1 MTDSSLNTFEAQQQ
15 GRPTGPLVRGYEVVI
30 GFETHAQLSTASKI
44 FSRASTAFG
53 AEPNT
58 QACAVDMAL
67 PGTLPVMNR
76 GAVERAIRLGL
87 ALGSTIAPR
96 SVFARKN
103 YFYPDLPKGYQISQF
118 EIPVVQGGAV
128 SFFVGDEPRT
138 VRLVRAHL
146 EEDAGKSLHEDFV
159 GQSGIDLN
167 RAGTPLLEIVTE
179 PDMRSTAEAVAYA
192 RELHKLVTWIGIC
205 DGNMQEGSF
214 RCDANVSVRKPG
226 DRLGTRREI
235 KNLNSFKFMQ
245 QAIDY
250 EIRWQIEELEDGR
263 AVQQATVLFDPD
275 TGETRA
281 MRTKEDAADYR
292 YFPDPDLPPL
302 VIAPEWIERVR
313 GEMPELPRAMAE
325 RYVQSH
331 GLSAYDAAQLT
342 QSVALARYFDAVVAA
357 GATPKLA
364 SNWIQGEISKRLN
377 AQEIGIE
384 RTPVSADQLAG
395 LIGRIADGTISNN
408 AARQLLDA
416 LWKAG
421 SVTTASAHVA
431 DSDDVLV
438 ATGNVESIDAMIDR
452 LGLRQMN
459 DSSALES
466 IVDEVLGKNEKNI
479 AEYRAGKDKA
489 FNALVGQVMKASQGK
504 ANPAQVNA
512 LLKARLDG

>member
-1 MTDSSLNTFEAQQQ
+1 MTQQQ
-15 GRPTGPLVRGYEVVI
+15 QSTTEQLQAGRPTGPLVRGYEVVI

-58 QACAVDMAL
+58 QACAVDLAL
-67 PGTLPVMNR
+67 PGTLPVMNK
-76 GAVERAIRLGL
+76 GAVERAIKLGL

-118 EIPVVQGGAV
+118 EIPVVQGGSV
-128 SFFVGDEPRT
+128 SFFVGDEPKT

-192 RELHKLVTWIGIC
+192 RELHKIVTWIGIC

-214 RCDANVSVRKPG
+214 RCDANVSVRRPG
-226 DRLGTRREI
+226 DKLGTRREI

-250 EIRWQIEELEDGR
+250 EIRWQIEEIEDGR
-263 AVQQATVLFDPD
+263 TIQQATVLFDPD

-302 VIAPEWIERVR
+302 AIAADWIERVR
-313 GEMPELPRAMAE
+313 AEMPELPRAMAE
-325 RYVQSH
+325 RYVREH
-331 GLSAYDAAQLT
+331 GLSDYDAAQLT
-342 QSVALARYFDAVVAA
+342 QSPALAAYFQGAVAA
-357 GATPKLA
+357 GANAKLA
-364 SNWIQGEISKRLN
+364 SNWITGEIARRLN
-377 AQEIGIE
+377 QQDIAITEA
-384 RTPVSADQLAG
+384 PVTAPQLAR
-395 LIGRIADGTISNN
+395 LVARIGDGTISNN
-408 AARQLLDA
+408 AARQVFDA
-416 LWKAG
+416 LWTGEGLEVDAIIEAKG
-421 SVTTASAHVA
+421 LKQMS
-431 DSDDVLV
+431 DS
-438 ATGNVESIDAMIDR
+438 G
-452 LGLRQMN
+452 
-459 DSSALES
+459 ALEK
-466 IVDEVLGKNEKNI
+466 IIDQVLATNEKNI

-512 LLKARLDG
+512 LLKSKLS

>member
-1 MTDSSLNTFEAQQQ
+1 MSEINTFEAAQS
-15 GRPTGPLVRGYEVVI
+15 GRPTGPLVRGYEVII

-58 QACAVDMAL
+58 QACAVDLAL
-67 PGTLPVMNR
+67 PGTLPVMNK
-76 GAVERAIRLGL
+76 GAVERAIKLGL

-118 EIPVVQGGAV
+118 EIPVVQGGSV
-128 SFFVGDEPRT
+128 SFFVGDEPKT

-192 RELHKLVTWIGIC
+192 RELHKIVTWIGIC

-214 RCDANVSVRKPG
+214 RCDANVSVRRPG
-226 DRLGTRREI
+226 DKLGTRREI

-250 EIRWQIEELEDGR
+250 EIRWQIEEIEDGR
-263 AVQQATVLFDPD
+263 AIQQATVLFDPD

-302 VIAPEWIERVR
+302 AIGADWIERVR
-313 GEMPELPRAMAE
+313 AEMPELPRAMAE
-325 RYVQSH
+325 RYVRDH
-331 GLSAYDAAQLT
+331 GLSDYDAAQLT
-342 QSVALARYFDAVVAA
+342 QSPALAAYFQGAVAA
-357 GATPKLA
+357 GANAKLA
-364 SNWIQGEISKRLN
+364 SNWITGEIARRLN
-377 AQEIGIE
+377 QQDIAITEA
-384 RTPVSADQLAG
+384 PVTAPQLAR
-395 LIGRIADGTISNN
+395 LVERIGDGTISNN
-408 AARQLLDA
+408 AARQVLDA
-416 LWKAG
+416 LWTGEGQDVDAVIEAKG
-421 SVTTASAHVA
+421 LKQMS
-431 DSDDVLV
+431 DS
-438 ATGNVESIDAMIDR
+438 G
-452 LGLRQMN
+452 
-459 DSSALES
+459 ALEK
-466 IVDEVLGKNEKNI
+466 IIDQVLASNEKNI

-512 LLKARLDG
+512 LLKSKLG